1 MPGKNL
7 ARQFVPESYYHI
19 YNRGVNKRKI
29 FLDAKDYSFFSGLF
43 ARHLSPKPQNDAKG
57 REYLWLRNNI
67 TVAAYC
73 WMPNH
78 FHLLIYQN
86 EERDMARLMMS
97 VCTAY
102 TMYFNKKY
110 KRRGPLFENNYRAS
124 LISEDVYLQHISRY
138 IHLNPAGYKTYRYSS
153 YLDYIKEPS
162 QKWISPGIIL
172 DLFRSKKEYRSFV
185 ADYKSARDELSVLKH
200 ELANDI

>member
-7 ARQFVPESYYHI
+7 ARHFVPESYYHI
-19 YNRGVNKRKI
+19 YNRGVNKRRI
-29 FLDAKDYSFFSGLF
+29 FLDDEDYNYFSGLF
-43 ARHLSPKPQNDAKG
+43 ARHLSPKPTQDAKG
-57 REYLWLRNNI
+57 RDYLWLRNDI
-67 TVAAYC
+67 TLTAYC

-86 EERDMARLMMS
+86 KERDMARLMMS

-124 LISEDVYLQHISRY
+124 LISDDIYLQHISRY
-138 IHLNPAGYKTYRYSS
+138 IHLNPADYKNYPYSS
-153 YLDYIKEPS
+153 YADFVKEPTR
-162 QKWISPGIIL
+162 QWMNPARILTLFETKRQYQIFVDDYKEAHDIL
-172 DLFRSKKEYRSFV
+172 DTI
-185 ADYKSARDELSVLKH
+185 KH
-200 ELANDI
+200 ELANPI